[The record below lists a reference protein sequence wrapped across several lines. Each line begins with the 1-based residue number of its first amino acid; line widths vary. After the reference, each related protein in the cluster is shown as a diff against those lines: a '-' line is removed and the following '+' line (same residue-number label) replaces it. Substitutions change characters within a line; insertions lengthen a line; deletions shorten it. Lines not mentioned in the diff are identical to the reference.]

1 VKGWPF
7 PGFGIA
13 RAYTDANGVRWH
25 PVNERPMVEGEEDEE
40 LRNTR
45 DVEARADNAYELG
58 TAPRRFMQVRT
69 ATGVMGASDAR
80 EKATVR
86 ALSADELK
94 AAVVLSRGVR
104 MYQWADAVARKGAA
118 NARWHVGM
126 TVQAAIGT
134 LSAAGVDAMRLAF
147 ICHDVFA
154 GGGDRY
160 SFRSNQLSDFII
172 AGLSERVRV
181 LEAAASAAAAQ
192 RFAKRYVT
200 TADGKATF
208 NPPAA
213 GMVLSI
219 TPRTA
224 GAVIDSVSES
234 VAADGKVTTSV
245 SFRKLRTNGISLGGL
260 LQISL
265 FETSPGAVTFDVVAT
280 PASP

>member
-1 VKGWPF
+1 MKSWPF
-7 PGFGIA
+7 PGFSIA
-13 RAYTDANGVRWH
+13 RPYVDASGVRWH
-25 PVNERPMVEGEEDEE
+25 PVNERPMVEGQEDEE

-45 DVEARADNAYELG
+45 DVEARADNTYELG

-86 ALSADELK
+86 TLSADEMK
-94 AAVVLSRGVR
+94 AAVALSRGVR
-104 MYQWADAVARKGAA
+104 MYQWAEAVARKGEA

-126 TVQAAIGT
+126 TVQSAIET
-134 LSAAGVDAMRLAF
+134 LQASGADAMRLAF

-181 LEAAASAAAAQ
+181 LETAAATAAAQ

-208 NPPAA
+208 TPPAA
-213 GMVLSI
+213 GMILSI

-224 GAVIDSVSES
+224 GAVIDSVNEA
-234 VAADGKVTTSV
+234 VAPDGKVTTTV
-245 SFRKLRTNGISLGGL
+245 AFRRLRTSGISLGGL

-265 FETSPGAVTFDVVAT
+265 FETSPGAVTFDVVAV
-280 PASP
+280 PVS